1 MVIEMSDVKGM
12 FNARSVAVVGASAKA
27 GKTGHTILKNIIGG
41 GYTGKIYP
49 INPKADEILGV
60 KCLSDLSE
68 IPGGLDLA
76 VMVVPAA
83 AVPAAMEKA
92 GEKGAKG
99 AIIISGGF
107 REIGET
113 ALEDEVMAIAAR
125 YDMCVV
131 GPNCQG
137 VNYTPNKLCASWP
150 LIDKTGSMAVV
161 AQSGTIGAAM
171 AGWAADEGIGIS
183 AAVALGN
190 KSGIGEVELLRY
202 FADDPATAVIA
213 LNVEGVKDGP
223 AFMDAARYAVGKK
236 PVVVLKPGRTAKG
249 RQAAESHTKS
259 IAGSDAVFDAACRQ
273 AGVIRAQDITEFYD
287 SCKLMALMK
296 KPRGNRILVI
306 TSSGGSGILA
316 TDTAE
321 DCGVDVNPLGE
332 ETKNVLKALLPSHCV
347 VSNPLDL
354 TGDTDAA
361 RYETALNAALKD
373 EAVDMALVIFGDP
386 IPGAGEVV
394 ARLRASSDKPI
405 AVVYLGG
412 GEVEKSESAAMSA
425 DGVPVYPTPE
435 RAVRAIGA
443 LLRTKSANK

>member
-1 MVIEMSDVKGM
+1 MIDVKGM
-12 FNARSVAVVGASAKA
+12 FNARSVAVVGASAKE
-27 GKTGHTILKNIIGG
+27 GKTGHTILKNIIDG

-60 KCLSDLSE
+60 KCCADLSE
-68 IPGGLDLA
+68 IPGTLDLA

-83 AVPAAMEKA
+83 AVPGAMRKA

-107 REIGET
+107 REIGEVE
-113 ALEDEVMAIAAR
+113 LEAEVMGIAAQ

-150 LIDKTGSMAVV
+150 LIDRAGSMAVV

-171 AGWAADEGIGIS
+171 AGWAAEEQIGIS

-202 FADDPATAVIA
+202 FADDPATSVIA
-213 LNVEGVKDGP
+213 LNVEGVKDGR
-223 AFMDAARYAVGKK
+223 AFMDAARYAVEKK
-236 PVVVLKPGRTAKG
+236 PVVVLKPGRTARG

-259 IAGSDAVFDAACRQ
+259 IAGSDAVFDAVCRQ
-273 AGVIRAQDITEFYD
+273 VGVIRAEGITEFYD
-287 SCKLMALMK
+287 YCKLMALLK
-296 KPRGNRILVI
+296 RPAGNRALVI

-321 DCGVDVNPLGE
+321 GCGVDIHPLGE
-332 ETKNVLKALLPSHCV
+332 ETKAAVKALIPSHCV

-354 TGDTDAA
+354 TGDTGAD
-361 RYETALNAALKD
+361 RYETALGVALAD
-373 EAVDMALVIFGDP
+373 PEVDMAILIFGDP
-386 IPGAGEVV
+386 IPGAYEAVE
-394 ARLRASSDKPI
+394 RLRASTGKPLV
-405 AVVYLGG
+405 VVYLGG
-412 GEVEKSESAAMSA
+412 GDVEKEESAKMLAA
-425 DGVPVYPTPE
+425 GIPVFPTPE

-443 LLRTKSANK
+443 LLRVK